1 MSHTLLLAD
10 DSATIQRVVE
20 LAFANEDIDVVTVGD
35 GARAIEAI
43 ARDEPDIVL
52 ADVSMPGKDGY
63 EVASF
68 VRSDPARARIPVVL
82 LTGAFEPLDEA
93 RCGAIGRHEVLVKPF
108 EPRQMIGRVRELLEL
123 PAASGAPDAVA
134 AAEALVA
141 DRAGAP
147 ADVVPDPPP
156 ADETGAVS
164 VSDAPAAVVSDA
176 SASRQDASV
185 ASDRPAAAAVDVSA
199 SRADAA
205 AVSGSPAVAASDAS
219 ASRADASAV
228 SDAPAVVVS
237 DAPAS
242 RADDVAPPPDVPVSS
257 VSPSE
262 SDTVSS
268 AESDTVSS
276 AESDTVSSAESDTN
290 VAAGSDVETAS
301 DPSGRVAPVAGP
313 AVPGAPAHAPQ
324 DDPPPA
330 RPAGLSA
337 PAPPPG
343 GQGVDHARAT
353 GRRDGLSAS
362 DPPPPAPPAN
372 PGGAVLAQAFAT
384 FLAVEQ
390 GAAPPA
396 PPAADSGAGPRF
408 EVTDALLD
416 ELAER
421 VAARLTETVLRD
433 TVAEVVSRIAGRLV
447 REEGEP
453 VPPAGE

>member
-108 EPRQMIGRVRELLEL
+108 EPRQMIGRVRELLDL
-123 PAASGAPDAVA
+123 PAVGVPAVPDAVA

-141 DRAGAP
+141 DRADVSASR
-147 ADVVPDPPP
+147 ADDAAANVVPDSPP
-156 ADETGAVS
+156 ADETGAPAVVS
-164 VSDAPAAVVSDA
+164 GRSAVAASDTFASRDAAAVVSDAPAAT
-176 SASRQDASV
+176 
-185 ASDRPAAAAVDVSA
+185 AV
-199 SRADAA
+199 
-205 AVSGSPAVAASDAS
+205 DAS
-219 ASRADASAV
+219 ASRADAA
-228 SDAPAVVVS
+228 VVS
-237 DAPAS
+237 DAPAAAGVDAPAS
-242 RADDVAPPPDVPVSS
+242 RDDDVAPPADVPASS
-257 VSPSE
+257 VSSAELDPM
-262 SDTVSS
+262 SS
-268 AESDTVSS
+268 AESDTGSSS
-276 AESDTVSSAESDTN
+276 AESDTKSSAESDTN
-290 VAAGSDVETAS
+290 LVAGSDAETAS
-301 DPSGRVAPVAGP
+301 DPSGRIAPSAGP
-313 AVPGAPAHAPQ
+313 AVPGAPAHAPA

-337 PAPPPG
+337 PVPPPG
-343 GQGVDHARAT
+343 GQGVDRARAT

-362 DPPPPAPPAN
+362 DPPPPGPPAN
-372 PGGAVLAQAFAT
+372 PGGSVLAQAFAT